1 MADYRNAYYFEVKQ
15 LLNFQRTIMGRYR
28 FSIDLGETF
37 TDFVIM
43 DDAGKLSI
51 KKIPTTIHD
60 STQSLVE
67 EIGYFVTEC
76 KIEPSEVEALVVGM
90 SVQMPPAM
98 AITCARDL
106 ENKLLADSWSTP
118 LRLVTNHGQLL
129 PIDEAAENPES
140 IMYPRIGG
148 LMTGRYFGNQIGQ
161 KNLVVL
167 RIGGSSAFVSLQTE
181 LSSTSMHSLDASLEN
196 QVRSFSVG
204 GNSYIGLNENNE
216 PVLLAEHATPGPGP
230 ACFDRGGIYPTLTD
244 ADLVLGYLN
253 KDYFLYGAIPLKVDL
268 AKKAILEHLATPL
281 KISVEEA
288 AMRVSNGVEATIA
301 AQIRELTGAHTAELE
316 SYSLLAFGGAGPVHA
331 CEIARQLGISQVVV
345 PVGAGVSS
353 ALGYLLVLAE
363 NNPEWEI
370 PAAMQR
376 AGYYNPTNRTGDF
389 HALKG
394 YRSVYYEKDL
404 TPCGCPIYDRAG
416 IRAEDTLSGPAIIEG
431 PETTV
436 VMHEKSYARMDSFRN
451 LRILLR

>member
-1 MADYRNAYYFEVKQ
+1 MS
-15 LLNFQRTIMGRYR
+15 RYR

-37 TDFVIM
+37 TDFVLM
-43 DDAGKLSI
+43 DDAGRLSI

-60 STQSLVE
+60 STERLKE
-67 EIGYFVTEC
+67 EIGYFMAEKKVD
-76 KIEPSEVEALVVGM
+76 PAVVEALVVGM
-90 SVQMPPAM
+90 SVQMPPSM
-98 AITCARDL
+98 AITCARNL
-106 ENKLLADSWSTP
+106 EEKLLAAGWATP
-118 LRLVTNHGQLL
+118 IRLVTSHGRLL
-129 PIDEAAENPES
+129 PIDEAEENPES
-140 IMYPRIGG
+140 IMSPRIGG

-167 RIGGSSAFVSLQTE
+167 RIGGSSAFVSLQNE
-181 LSSTSMHSLDASLEN
+181 RSATSMDSLDQSLEN
-196 QVRSFSVG
+196 QVRSFEMG
-204 GNSYIGLNENNE
+204 GNSYIGLNEEKE

-230 ACFDRGGIYPTLTD
+230 ACFDRGGTVPTLTD
-244 ADLVLGYLN
+244 VDLVLGFLN

-268 AKKAILEHLATPL
+268 AKKAIREHLATPL
-281 KISVEEA
+281 NISVEEA
-288 AMRVSNGVEATIA
+288 AMRVSNSVEAKLA

-316 SYSLLAFGGAGPVHA
+316 TYSLLAFGGAGPVHA
-331 CEIARQLGISQVVV
+331 CEIARLLGIQQVVV

-363 NNPEWEI
+363 NDPEWQI

-376 AGYYNPTNRTGDF
+376 AGYYNSTQRTGDF

-431 PETTV
+431 PESTV
-436 VMHEKSYARMDSFRN
+436 VMHEKSYARMDAFRN
-451 LRILLR
+451 LRIFLR